1 MKHPIVLILFL
12 DLVFSAFGFSVED
25 DSLKN
30 PGSILFEKVYLHID
44 RELYAPGDEVWFK
57 SYLVSGVNNQ
67 LIPGYKNIYVELI
80 SASGV
85 ILENKL
91 LLSKG
96 GTAKGDFHLSDSLDN
111 GIYTVRAHTKYQKNF
126 GEESYFYKKIVVSA
140 SQSSLDLSN
149 NFDEIKPTKIDV
161 SFLPEG
167 GNFVLN
173 AVNRIAFKAIDE
185 TGKGISMKGKI
196 VDETGEEVVAFETTY
211 KGMGKF
217 VIMPQEGKTYYA
229 MVEGFPDFN
238 YQFETPKPDG
248 ISLHYEPDGNYLLV
262 SLFRNLK
269 VTATEY
275 FVLKASHKGME
286 LFNSPITMTDF
297 QHAQRLYKGLFP
309 LGISKVSLIDKSG
322 NKIAERLIFVRNKND
337 SKLQIELDKTE
348 YKTREKVE
356 IDIAS
361 LLTESDTITSKLSV
375 AVVHEDYFSA
385 GGNNQTIESYL
396 LLDSELKG
404 SIESPASCF
413 VDDSD
418 ISAEEKIDLIMLVN
432 GWRSYYWDDLEKFRG
447 AVLPNWADIGL
458 SIKLSIKGNVVK
470 QWGGKPVDN
479 GKVIIGPFSSSF
491 IFEETRT
498 TRYGNFSFD
507 KLYLKD
513 SALIMINAETK
524 NGSKRTNLTLEPQ
537 PDFDSKVSAEILINI
552 CPDIIIP
559 QKFYRD
565 NYYRLLAEREFRIKS
580 GILLDDVTVIGQKV
594 MGDGHFRLYSE
605 PDISF
610 TIKDEDRAFLNIL
623 DYLDGRVP
631 GVLVNGEEVRIRNAQ
646 RNPLLLVDGLATEWS
661 DMVNIPVGDIDKIE
675 ILKSGFAMAT
685 FGSRGGDGVI
695 SVLTKMGKGEWEN
708 NWERIIHGR
717 ITPRVRGFQQAREFY
732 SPKYTYENI
741 NDARPDYRPTLFWNP
756 DVAVT
761 NGSAKIEFFTSDN
774 LARYQVVVEGISKNG
789 KICSA
794 TSLFSVSIPRK

>member
-1 MKHPIVLILFL
+1 MKYLIVLILFL

-149 NFDEIKPTKIDV
+149 KFDEIKPTKIDV

-458 SIKLSIKGNVVK
+458 SIKGNVVK

-479 GKVIIGPFSSSF
+479 GKVIMGPFSSSF

-498 TRYGNFSFD
+498 DSHGNFSFD

-594 MGDGHFRLYSE
+594 TGDGHFRLYSE